1 MAGKWNDQYN
11 AIVDPEGKL
20 RGHGPV
26 KKALHGQEPA
36 VEYVEHGKTA
46 GAACRSIPT
55 PPKGK
60 PGKSANPQ
68 SRRNPH
74 DCDGP
79 QASLRFTQQANQVV
93 TQPRVR
99 SRSGH
104 LLDLVKN
111 SKLGFDA
118 QEQQELLATGI
129 IIKTPSDNKKHQ

>member
-1 MAGKWNDQYN
+1 MGKRNEQYN
-11 AIVDPEGKL
+11 AIVDPEGEL
-20 RGHGPV
+20 RGHGPT
-26 KKALHGQEPA
+26 KKALHGLEPA
-36 VEYVEHGKTA
+36 VEYAERGQTA
-46 GAACRSIPT
+46 GAARRSIPT

-74 DCDGP
+74 DRDGP

-93 TQPRVR
+93 TQPRER
-99 SRSGH
+99 SRSGN

-111 SKLGFDA
+111 SKLGFDE

-129 IIKTPSDNKKHQ
+129 IIKTPSDKKKHP